1 MKPIW
6 KGAIAFGLV
15 NIPIRLYS
23 GTETNELKTH
33 LLWKKDMSRI
43 RYQRVAEST
52 GKEVPFDQIV
62 KGYEVEDGQY
72 VVLTDEELKEAAPEK
87 SSTID
92 IQEFVNE
99 NEISSL
105 YFEKPYYLEPDK
117 GAAKAYALLREA
129 LEKSGKVGVAQFVL
143 RNRESLC
150 VLKPLDGG
158 LVLNAMRFQSEL
170 RPMSELSLP
179 SKEKLVPSEINLAT
193 QLIDGMTGTFDP
205 AKYHDSYTEE
215 VKKMVEAKAKG
226 QKRAAPVAKPAKSNV
241 IDLVAA
247 LQESLGTV
255 KKGKKRTAA

>member
-1 MKPIW
+1 M
-6 KGAIAFGLV
+6 
-15 NIPIRLYS
+15 
-23 GTETNELKTH
+23 
-33 LLWKKDMSRI
+33 
-43 RYQRVAEST
+43 
-52 GKEVPFDQIV
+52 
-62 KGYEVEDGQY
+62 
-72 VVLTDEELKEAAPEK
+72 
-87 SSTID
+87 
-92 IQEFVNE
+92 
-99 NEISSL
+99 
-105 YFEKPYYLEPDK
+105 EPDK

-193 QLIDGMTGTFDP
+193 QLVEGMTGTFDP

>member
-1 MKPIW
+1 
-6 KGAIAFGLV
+6 
-15 NIPIRLYS
+15 
-23 GTETNELKTH
+23 
-33 LLWKKDMSRI
+33 
-43 RYQRVAEST
+43 
-52 GKEVPFDQIV
+52 
-62 KGYEVEDGQY
+62 
-72 VVLTDEELKEAAPEK
+72 
-87 SSTID
+87 
-92 IQEFVNE
+92 
-99 NEISSL
+99 
-105 YFEKPYYLEPDK
+105 LEPDK

-193 QLIDGMTGTFDP
+193 QLVDGMTGTFNP

>member
-1 MKPIW
+1 
-6 KGAIAFGLV
+6 
-15 NIPIRLYS
+15 
-23 GTETNELKTH
+23 
-33 LLWKKDMSRI
+33 
-43 RYQRVAEST
+43 
-52 GKEVPFDQIV
+52 
-62 KGYEVEDGQY
+62 
-72 VVLTDEELKEAAPEK
+72 
-87 SSTID
+87 
-92 IQEFVNE
+92 
-99 NEISSL
+99 
-105 YFEKPYYLEPDK
+105 
-117 GAAKAYALLREA
+117 